1 MHRLVTPNL
10 NLIFFKIIVIGVN
23 GTTATSQYFVHGQ
36 DGGFQRL
43 FEDFMNDEVNTSNV
57 FLNTEVVLVDYSES
71 VSTKNPGY
79 NAKVHMAGRLD
90 PILCKRVISTLSVG
104 ILEEKKE
111 TLFSPAIETDLL
123 SLKMRQ
129 FIKVFYQFQNKF
141 WGDEEFI
148 LALNDDPSKRG
159 HCDFFQNIA
168 TTGYTTEDSNLL
180 FCTIITESY
189 LNLVDDDG
197 TLSESTLKSFLYPLA
212 LIFANYEEPLDMH
225 YFAWNNNEY
234 SGHGSYASWE
244 VQPVKTW
251 TENMESYFYFFGGW
265 GSYYHNV
272 PDGWYN
278 ATNGYQGDEWV
289 LHLSGSASCFNHWEL
304 LEGAYY
310 SGLRS
315 ANYILHEFGLIDLNS
330 TESPCDF

>member
-1 MHRLVTPNL
+1 MHLLVTPNL
-10 NLIFFKIIVIGVN
+10 NLIFFEIIVIGVN

-272 PDGWYN
+272 PDGWYK

-304 LEGAYY
+304 LQGAYY